1 MRKIVLGTR
10 RSNLAMTQTNW
21 VIDQF
26 KQMNAPFEFEIKEIV
41 TKGDRILD
49 VTLSKVGGKGL
60 FVKEIEEAL
69 RTGEIDV
76 AVHSMKDVPSE
87 ILPEFDLSAIT
98 DREDPRDAIISE
110 NHVPL
115 HELPEGAI
123 IGTSSL
129 RRSAQILHMY
139 PHLKVQWIR
148 GNVETRLRKLK
159 EESFSAIVLAAAGLN
174 RLGYEEGTVTEYLPA
189 EDCIP
194 AIGQGALGLECRQDD
209 DEVKALLNRINHQ
222 QTALAVRAERSFLHK
237 LNGGCQ
243 VPIGGF
249 ATVDTDGEIS
259 LTGLVGSPDGKV
271 ILRESLTGRDP
282 EKMGQDLAELLS
294 AQGAEDILNKVREN
308 LDQ

>member
-1 MRKIVLGTR
+1 MRTIVLGTR
-10 RSNLAMTQTNW
+10 RSNLAMTQTRW
-21 VIDQF
+21 VIEQF
-26 KQMNAPFEFEIKEIV
+26 KKLNVPYQFEIKEIV

-69 RTGEIDV
+69 RTGEIDI

-87 ILPEFDLSAIT
+87 MLPEFVLGAIT

-115 HELPEGAI
+115 SELPPGAI

-129 RRSAQILHMY
+129 RRSAQILHRY
-139 PHLKVQWIR
+139 PHLTVQWIR

-174 RLGYEEGTVTEYLPA
+174 RLGYAKSAVTHYL
-189 EDCIP
+189 ETDECIP
-194 AIGQGALGLECRQDD
+194 AIGQGALGLEGRQDD
-209 DEVKALLNRINHQ
+209 TEVNRLLQLLNHEE
-222 QTALAVRAERSFLHK
+222 TASAVRAERAFLHT

-243 VPIGGF
+243 VPIGGY
-249 ATVDTDGEIS
+249 ATVENDGTIT
-259 LTGLVGSPDGKV
+259 LTGLVGSPDGQVLLK
-271 ILRESLTGRDP
+271 ETASGSDP
-282 EKMGQDLAELLS
+282 EKLGTDLAKQLS
-294 AQGAEDILNKVREN
+294 AQGAEDILNKVRES
-308 LDQ
+308 LE